1 MAQFILLYAN
11 GPAERPPEPTQE
23 EMERAIAEYVAWAGK
38 LRASSQMVG
47 GARLTSVWRDPGRV
61 CNGVGEKFLATD
73 GPLAETKEVIGG
85 YHIVEAAD
93 YDEAARLC
101 AHHPHLQRGRIFI
114 RQLA

>member
-11 GPAERPPEPTQE
+11 GPAERPPDPTQE
-23 EMERAIAEYVAWAGK
+23 EMERAIAQYVAWAGR

-47 GARLTSVWRDPGRV
+47 GARLTSVWKDPGRV
-61 CNGVGEKFLATD
+61 CNGAGDKFLATD

-85 YHIVEAAD
+85 YHVIEAAD

-101 AHHPHLQRGRIFI
+101 ADHPHLQRGRIFI